1 MMTTIS
7 SKDTFLWNAT
17 HQCWVFFLQIT
28 GMLFN
33 TSTRTTVDLLQPK
46 SWGTLWGHSE
56 RTPQKKSSSQ
66 SLTQWIWMVRC
77 KRARKDSPYHNT
89 PIRISKRAP
98 QTQWEWI
105 VRTTV
110 TMCSIWYNFA
120 NITSAMIGRCP
131 CVYQS
136 SYTWMTSR
144 KWWLT
149 GSKLLRRRLRYY

>member
-1 MMTTIS
+1 MRPVNV
-7 SKDTFLWNAT
+7 KL
-17 HQCWVFFLQIT
+17 FLQIT

-33 TSTRTTVDLLQPK
+33 TSTRTTVDLLQLK

-56 RTPQKKSSSQ
+56 RTPQKMSSSQ
-66 SLTQWIWMVRC
+66 SLTWWIWMVRC
-77 KRARKDSPYHNT
+77 KRIRKDSSYNNT
-89 PIRISKRAP
+89 PIRISKRARGHLKNDP

-110 TMCSIWYNFA
+110 TMYSIWYNVA
-120 NITSAMIGRCP
+120 NITRAIIGRCP

-144 KWWLT
+144 KLWFKD
-149 GSKLLRRRLRYY
+149 GKLYKKTITVLLK